1 MGEVEVDEEA
11 VVAVEER
18 AGLGRA
24 VGLFASGL
32 VGGVLVLVGLSGV
45 ASSTLSHGCCGASAE
60 ERLARDEVRR
70 RCMELGVTPDELA
83 AMDLAAIDRPAAIA
97 GEE

>member
-1 MGEVEVDEEA
+1 MGEVELDEEA
-11 VVAVEER
+11 VVAIEDR

-32 VGGVLVLVGLSGV
+32 VGGALVLVGLGGLG
-45 ASSTLSHGCCGASAE
+45 ASTMTHRCCGASAE

-83 AMDLAAIDRPAAIA
+83 ALDRAAA